1 MAVYSKLL
9 YRDGGGILLS
19 QQKEEQAKNKA
30 TILIGLGGTG
40 VHCLRTIKTQVYTR
54 LKPDTEGP
62 NRSMYSHIR
71 FVGVDSDCKSNEK
84 TCREHSSGKS
94 MNQMPLDDKEEFFTI
109 SFIPV
114 PAPMLKTMEG
124 FEWFDGEHIQMPNTP
139 YTGARGVRQLGR
151 VMLMNQSEAFI
162 HKIENEINIAIG
174 ELESPCVEIHIISGL
189 GGGTGSGCFLD
200 VCYMIR
206 SIVERIKEAVIF
218 GYFFMP
224 DVNLDKIPFESINVR
239 NNIMNNGY
247 AAMQELDYCMRLPEN
262 GGSFDQIYP
271 NHRVIKWDRPPVD
284 LCHLICAADAKGSVF
299 PDGYNYAIETA
310 AEYIM
315 GFLSETGEMIN
326 HEHVAKFCSM
336 IHSINE
342 NKKIGS
348 EMAYCVIGASC
359 VSIPLREINTYLA
372 SKVFEK
378 FSTIR
383 WNAPNEKDIESFIL
397 SVLYPGVPDW
407 SCFYDLLFH
416 ELLGNA
422 LRNYDNYLGDWKFA
436 RDNGIDKFVQDYVEQ
451 TKVRMYEIE
460 SNVKRIFSIDEPKS
474 FFRRLQARLSVILRD
489 MQRGPFYAYSMIRNS
504 EKKFGDVLNS
514 LIDENIMR
522 RKHEDYQASVYY
534 DHYKKA
540 RADFERCSKPFGFS
554 ASKIFEYLLECVM
567 LCEQCKLKKM
577 VYDEIDSVLREFRNQ
592 LVEIAVPYYDKLN
605 RVILTLNNTFS
616 ENRTAFADQK
626 ISLNEGNLVIP
637 MISITEM
644 KKYVDEEIAG
654 MNIPNLFDTFMECLL
669 NHEEE
674 WIVEDEDKIFR
685 LVSDFFSEVVSGN
698 FSEKTMTSF
707 LRDKYENK
715 YGGIVTDVQLAE
727 DIYND
732 WMKLLIE
739 KASPLFCFDPNVW
752 DEGKTLV
759 ETSIFVHPSSL
770 PVMEAA
776 REIRKTKSCYISKAK
791 SITDRIVC
799 ITWGCGLPLCSYRY
813 SADYEK
819 ALYSSKIPGTR
830 LYEGENYSNGWNKLP
845 SIFPQSMIKLTDA
858 PQDIA
863 SLISEARTL
872 YAEARKYGVIDDD
885 SYICI
890 PTSDSVDQFTGVL
903 DELEQ
908 GIAKEKDCGCLEERI
923 AKAQNLSLRLYKTS
937 TVLTRDGEKWSNEII
952 QSVQEDY
959 FVSAPVIQKQ
969 VREIVEM
976 MDKLYARRKYLIEHA
991 NEKC

>member
-1 MAVYSKLL
+1 M
-9 YRDGGGILLS
+9 
-19 QQKEEQAKNKA
+19 
-30 TILIGLGGTG
+30 GGTG
-40 VHCLRTIKTQVYTR
+40 VHCRRTIKTLGYTR

-62 NRSMYSHIR
+62 KRSLYSHIR

-84 TCREHSSGKS
+84 TCRGHSYGKS
-94 MNQMPLDDKEEFFTI
+94 MNQMPLDDKEEFFSI
-109 SFIPV
+109 SYIPV

-139 YTGARGVRQLGR
+139 STGARGVRQLVR

-299 PDGYNYAIETA
+299 SDGYNYAIETA

-315 GFLSETGEMIN
+315 GFLSETGEMLN

-336 IHSINE
+336 IHSING

-348 EMAYCVIGASC
+348 EMAYFVIGASC
-359 VSIPLREINTYLA
+359 ASIPLREINTYLA

-378 FSTIR
+378 FSPIR

-451 TKVRMYEIE
+451 TEVRMYEIK
-460 SNVKRIFSIDEPKS
+460 SNVKRILSIDEPKS

-534 DHYKKA
+534 DHYQKA

-567 LCEQCKLKKM
+567 LC
-577 VYDEIDSVLREFRNQ
+577 
-592 LVEIAVPYYDKLN
+592 
-605 RVILTLNNTFS
+605 
-616 ENRTAFADQK
+616 
-626 ISLNEGNLVIP
+626 
-637 MISITEM
+637 
-644 KKYVDEEIAG
+644 
-654 MNIPNLFDTFMECLL
+654 
-669 NHEEE
+669 
-674 WIVEDEDKIFR
+674 
-685 LVSDFFSEVVSGN
+685 
-698 FSEKTMTSF
+698 
-707 LRDKYENK
+707 
-715 YGGIVTDVQLAE
+715 
-727 DIYND
+727 
-732 WMKLLIE
+732 
-739 KASPLFCFDPNVW
+739 
-752 DEGKTLV
+752 
-759 ETSIFVHPSSL
+759 
-770 PVMEAA
+770 
-776 REIRKTKSCYISKAK
+776 
-791 SITDRIVC
+791 
-799 ITWGCGLPLCSYRY
+799 
-813 SADYEK
+813 
-819 ALYSSKIPGTR
+819 
-830 LYEGENYSNGWNKLP
+830 
-845 SIFPQSMIKLTDA
+845 
-858 PQDIA
+858 
-863 SLISEARTL
+863 
-872 YAEARKYGVIDDD
+872 
-885 SYICI
+885 
-890 PTSDSVDQFTGVL
+890 
-903 DELEQ
+903 
-908 GIAKEKDCGCLEERI
+908 
-923 AKAQNLSLRLYKTS
+923 
-937 TVLTRDGEKWSNEII
+937 
-952 QSVQEDY
+952 
-959 FVSAPVIQKQ
+959 
-969 VREIVEM
+969 
-976 MDKLYARRKYLIEHA
+976 
-991 NEKC
+991 